1 MKTFI
6 KILSS
11 IVVLLLLTLIF
22 APYLFKKQINDTI
35 THEVNK
41 VINAEFYIGSISMS
55 FVTDFPNASISLQ
68 DILITNKAPFQGDTL
83 VSINTVSLETSISN
97 LLSKKLSIDH
107 FSISES
113 LINLKTNKD
122 GVSNYDVMKS
132 DTPNETQVASKSSD
146 SEISLHIEYYSFEN
160 INFNYLDASSQM
172 HMTVKNF
179 NHKGTGLFSAQDVL
193 LKTNSSIESFNFSSE
208 SIHLIKNAKF
218 LWDAQLNLNLE
229 NLKMEFLENHAQF
242 NDLKLS
248 FHGFLQPVD
257 SGIEMD
263 LNFDSKGSQFKSLL
277 SLVPSAYSSSFDAIE
292 AVGALN
298 FEGQATGVYSDTT
311 VPKFGINLTT
321 NNASFHYPDLPKSIT
336 DIYIDTHIT
345 NKTGLIDDTHI
356 SVNKF
361 DLKID
366 KDIFKAKCNL
376 SNLTSNPHVKAELDG
391 TLNLNNLSQAY
402 PVDLEEKLEG
412 ITTFHLKSEFTQE
425 AIEKELYATIKNSG
439 YISLKD
445 LTIETEMLPNP
456 IAISNARLNF
466 TPKEFILENFEAT
479 TAQSDLKASG
489 SLQHLMGFVFNNKP
503 LQGNFTVTSDTFN
516 VFDFLS
522 ETEVPEEAE
531 KEEETKVTTDE
542 LEAIKIPA
550 NIDITTKLYAKN
562 VSYDNIKLSQMK
574 GGIKIYDQKAIF
586 TNTTAKMLG
595 GTIALKGKVDTK
607 PSPSTFDFSMTL
619 KELDI
624 VESFSTL
631 ELFSSIAPFAKAF
644 NGKMSTSL
652 DLTGKLDAEF
662 FPYMNSLNG
671 DGLSKL
677 QVKEIDP
684 KKSNALSLLENNFSF
699 VDLKKLDMKKIQT
712 AIKFENSAISFKP
725 FKIASYDGIPIQLE
739 GSHTFSNTMDYN
751 ITTEVPVKF
760 LGKEATNLLSGL
772 SKEEV
777 EKMTVPMKIKMNGD
791 VSKPNVVPDF
801 TSALKVVSGKVI
813 ESQKNKLIDNLF
825 QKTNKKSDSTSS
837 KSKDIEKAAKNLL
850 KGLF

>member
-1 MKTFI
+1 
-6 KILSS
+6 
-11 IVVLLLLTLIF
+11 
-22 APYLFKKQINDTI
+22 
-35 THEVNK
+35 
-41 VINAEFYIGSISMS
+41 
-55 FVTDFPNASISLQ
+55 
-68 DILITNKAPFQGDTL
+68 
-83 VSINTVSLETSISN
+83 
-97 LLSKKLSIDH
+97 
-107 FSISES
+107 
-113 LINLKTNKD
+113 
-122 GVSNYDVMKS
+122 
-132 DTPNETQVASKSSD
+132 
-146 SEISLHIEYYSFEN
+146 
-160 INFNYLDASSQM
+160 
-172 HMTVKNF
+172 
-179 NHKGTGLFSAQDVL
+179 
-193 LKTNSSIESFNFSSE
+193 
-208 SIHLIKNAKF
+208 
-218 LWDAQLNLNLE
+218 
-229 NLKMEFLENHAQF
+229 
-242 NDLKLS
+242 
-248 FHGFLQPVD
+248 
-257 SGIEMD
+257 
-263 LNFDSKGSQFKSLL
+263 
-277 SLVPSAYSSSFDAIE
+277 
-292 AVGALN
+292 
-298 FEGQATGVYSDTT
+298 
-311 VPKFGINLTT
+311 
-321 NNASFHYPDLPKSIT
+321 
-336 DIYIDTHIT
+336 
-345 NKTGLIDDTHI
+345 
-356 SVNKF
+356 
-361 DLKID
+361 
-366 KDIFKAKCNL
+366 
-376 SNLTSNPHVKAELDG
+376 
-391 TLNLNNLSQAY
+391 
-402 PVDLEEKLEG
+402 
-412 ITTFHLKSEFTQE
+412 
-425 AIEKELYATIKNSG
+425 
-439 YISLKD
+439 
-445 LTIETEMLPNP
+445 MLPNP

-479 TAQSDLKASG
+479 TAQSDLKANG

-503 LQGNFTVTSDTFN
+503 LQGNFTVTSNTFN

-522 ETEVPEEAE
+522 ETEVPVEA

-562 VSYDNIKLSQMK
+562 VSYDKIKLNQMK

-586 TNTTAKMLG
+586 TNTSAKMLG

-662 FPYMNSLNG
+662 FPDMNSLNG